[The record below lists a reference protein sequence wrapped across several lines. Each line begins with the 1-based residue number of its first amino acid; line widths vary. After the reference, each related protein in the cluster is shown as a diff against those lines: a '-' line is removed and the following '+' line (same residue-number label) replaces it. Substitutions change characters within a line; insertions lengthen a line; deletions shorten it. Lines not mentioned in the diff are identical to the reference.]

1 MGLIAGQHVTGAIS
15 TAAARTGGRPEGSYW
30 LSSGRIGYRTT
41 MTTPDDLTTDQHAI
55 VDQSD
60 DVRDPA
66 DDSDEMN
73 DPTKM
78 TDTYPEALD
87 RKLEEA
93 EGAISAHRSAADN
106 RRIWGN
112 GRSGA
117 EETSALGGS

>member
-1 MGLIAGQHVTGAIS
+1 MT
-15 TAAARTGGRPEGSYW
+15 RPE
-30 LSSGRIGYRTT
+30 
-41 MTTPDDLTTDQHAI
+41 DLTADQRAI

-73 DPTKM
+73 DPVKM

-93 EGAISAHRSAADN
+93 EKAIDAHRSESDD

-112 GRSGA
+112 GRTGA
-117 EETSALGGS
+117 DEAAGLADS

>member
-1 MGLIAGQHVTGAIS
+1 MT
-15 TAAARTGGRPEGSYW
+15 RPE
-30 LSSGRIGYRTT
+30 
-41 MTTPDDLTTDQHAI
+41 DLTADQHAI

-87 RKLEEA
+87 HKLQQA
-93 EGAISAHRSAADN
+93 EGAIEAHRLSDDPDSNSEDDLAN
-106 RRIWGN
+106 RGQPSSRQ
-112 GRSGA
+112 
-117 EETSALGGS
+117 LP

>member
-1 MGLIAGQHVTGAIS
+1 MT
-15 TAAARTGGRPEGSYW
+15 RPE
-30 LSSGRIGYRTT
+30 
-41 MTTPDDLTTDQHAI
+41 DLTADQQAI

-60 DVRDPA
+60 TVRDPA

-93 EGAISAHRSAADN
+93 EGAIDAHRSEADD
-106 RRIWGN
+106 RSTWGN
-112 GRSGA
+112 GRTGA
-117 EETSALGGS
+117 EEASGLSS

>member
-1 MGLIAGQHVTGAIS
+1 MT
-15 TAAARTGGRPEGSYW
+15 RPE
-30 LSSGRIGYRTT
+30 
-41 MTTPDDLTTDQHAI
+41 DLTADQHAI

-73 DPTKM
+73 DPAKM

-93 EGAISAHRSAADN
+93 EKAIDAHRSQPED
-106 RRIWGN
+106 RSTWGN
-112 GRSGA
+112 GRTGA
-117 EETSALGGS
+117 EEAAGTS

>member
-1 MGLIAGQHVTGAIS
+1 MFS
-15 TAAARTGGRPEGSYW
+15 W
-30 LSSGRIGYRTT
+30 LRFTQLGYSKT
-41 MTTPDDLTTDQHAI
+41 MTTPEDLTADQHAI

-73 DPTKM
+73 DPAKM

-93 EGAISAHRSAADN
+93 EGAIAAHRSESDD
-106 RRIWGN
+106 RRIYGN
-112 GRSGA
+112 GRTGA
-117 EETSALGGS
+117 EESSDLGGP

>member
-1 MGLIAGQHVTGAIS
+1 
-15 TAAARTGGRPEGSYW
+15 
-30 LSSGRIGYRTT
+30 
-41 MTTPDDLTTDQHAI
+41 MTTPEDLTADQHAI

-73 DPTKM
+73 DPMKM

-93 EGAISAHRSAADN
+93 EGAIAAHRSEGDD

-112 GRSGA
+112 GRTGADESSGL
-117 EETSALGGS
+117 SGS

>member
-1 MGLIAGQHVTGAIS
+1 MT
-15 TAAARTGGRPEGSYW
+15 RPEN
-30 LSSGRIGYRTT
+30 
-41 MTTPDDLTTDQHAI
+41 LTADQHAI

-60 DVRDPA
+60 NVRDPA

-93 EGAISAHRSAADN
+93 EGAIEAHRSEPDN
-106 RRIWGN
+106 RSIWGN
-112 GRSGA
+112 GRTGA
-117 EETSALGGS
+117 EEAAGLNES

>member
-1 MGLIAGQHVTGAIS
+1 MTEPEHL
-15 TAAARTGGRPEGSYW
+15 TA
-30 LSSGRIGYRTT
+30 
-41 MTTPDDLTTDQHAI
+41 DQQAI

-60 DVRDPA
+60 NVRDPA

-93 EGAISAHRSAADN
+93 EGAIDAHRSTSDD

-112 GRSGA
+112 GRTGVEEASGV
-117 EETSALGGS
+117 SDS

>member
-1 MGLIAGQHVTGAIS
+1 VVGLN
-15 TAAARTGGRPEGSYW
+15 TAW
-30 LSSGRIGYRTT
+30 FGYSEQ
-41 MTTPDDLTTDQHAI
+41 MTRAEDLTADQHAI

-87 RKLEEA
+87 RKLQEA
-93 EGAISAHRSAADN
+93 EGAIEAHRSESDDRN
-106 RRIWGN
+106 IWGN
-112 GRSGA
+112 GRTRDEEASGL
-117 EETSALGGS
+117 SGS

>member
-1 MGLIAGQHVTGAIS
+1 VARNWRRPFLAGGFNLPVPIGELGLNS
-15 TAAARTGGRPEGSYW
+15 ARFGYPDQMMRPE
-30 LSSGRIGYRTT
+30 
-41 MTTPDDLTTDQHAI
+41 DLTPDQHAI

-78 TDTYPEALD
+78 TTTYPEALD

-93 EGAISAHRSAADN
+93 EAAINAHRSESDD
-106 RRIWGN
+106 RSIWGN
-112 GRSGA
+112 GRTGREEASGLRH
-117 EETSALGGS
+117 S

>member
-1 MGLIAGQHVTGAIS
+1 MT
-15 TAAARTGGRPEGSYW
+15 RPE
-30 LSSGRIGYRTT
+30 
-41 MTTPDDLTTDQHAI
+41 DLTADQHAI

-78 TDTYPEALD
+78 SDTYPEALD

-93 EGAISAHRSAADN
+93 ERAIDAHRSESDD
-106 RRIWGN
+106 RRNQGN
-112 GRSGA
+112 GRSRA
-117 EETSALGGS
+117 EETTGL

>member
-1 MGLIAGQHVTGAIS
+1 MT
-15 TAAARTGGRPEGSYW
+15 RPE
-30 LSSGRIGYRTT
+30 
-41 MTTPDDLTTDQHAI
+41 DLTADQHAI

-93 EGAISAHRSAADN
+93 EKVIDAHRSDSDDRSN
-106 RRIWGN
+106 RGN
-112 GRSGA
+112 GRSRA
-117 EETSALGGS
+117 EEASGL

>member
-1 MGLIAGQHVTGAIS
+1 MT
-15 TAAARTGGRPEGSYW
+15 RPE
-30 LSSGRIGYRTT
+30 
-41 MTTPDDLTTDQHAI
+41 DLTADQHAI

-93 EGAISAHRSAADN
+93 EGAIDAHRSESDD
-106 RRIWGN
+106 RSISGN
-112 GRSGA
+112 GRTGA
-117 EETSALGGS
+117 EEARGLSGS